1 MCSGVRAAAVEA
13 ICEAAAAGGAN
24 VWKLVGFGAVEP
36 LIVMAASSRSG
47 LAMHHDGGRINEAA
61 RRALSL
67 LQYDELWRG
76 VCGADPLADHAD
88 QQ

>member
-1 MCSGVRAAAVEA
+1 MEA
-13 ICEAAAAGGAN
+13 CRL
-24 VWKLVGFGAVEP
+24 WAVEP

-76 VCGADPLADHAD
+76 VRGADPLADHAD